1 MIISESNLHLEDLGR
16 SVILFGAS
24 WCMPCRALKPIL
36 ENLATEFPDYEFFY
50 VDVDSA
56 DADFVAEQRI
66 QSVPTVKVV
75 VDGEVKATLNG
86 LQTRSKYEAVLQEN
100 L

>member
-1 MIISESNLHLEDLGR
+1 MQEATKVDVASQGR
-16 SVILFGAS
+16 AVLYFGALA
-24 WCMPCRALKPIL
+24 WCAPCKALHPML
-36 ENLATEFPDYEFFY
+36 EKLAPEFPDYEFFY

>member
-1 MIISESNLHLEDLGR
+1 MNIIESNLHVEDLGR

-36 ENLATEFPDYEFFY
+36 EKLATEYPDYQFFY

-56 DADFVAEQRI
+56 DADFVAEQEIR
-66 QSVPTVKVV
+66 SVPTVKVV

-86 LQTRSKYEAVLQEN
+86 LQSRAKYEAVLQEN
-100 L
+100 Q